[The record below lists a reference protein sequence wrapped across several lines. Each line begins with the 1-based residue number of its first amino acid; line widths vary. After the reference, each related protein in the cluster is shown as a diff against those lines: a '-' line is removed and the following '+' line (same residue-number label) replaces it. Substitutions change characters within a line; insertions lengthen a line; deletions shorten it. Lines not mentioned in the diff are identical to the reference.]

1 MNIRVLAA
9 IAVIAASRPLF
20 AQADVIRGRVTSASQ
35 GDAPIENASVTATSL
50 AGGVNRSART
60 DRNGRYTITF
70 PNGDGDYFVTVIA
83 IGYVP
88 RRFEVKRTADQDI
101 LIGDTRLTLSSST
114 LDTVVTL
121 GRRDRPLRA
130 DTLGDIGGM
139 DRVVNTSN
147 VAIEQLG
154 NLAAMAAST
163 PGLVYVPG
171 VDGDPSGYV
180 ALGLEQA
187 QNALTINGMNSVAT
201 DLPREGT
208 YSVSVALSPYDV
220 SQGQFS
226 GGRTNVRIGSGTNY
240 ISRKSSLLVNAPPL
254 EWTDRVGR
262 ALGQQYTNFNLGGGA
277 SGPISFDKAFYNL
290 SYQFGRVANDLYTL
304 LDADPLGLQTS
315 GVSRDS
321 IARLTSILRNVQ
333 VPATVPGLPT
343 SRLADQGLILG
354 SFDFAPPSSS
364 SGQAFNVTLNG
375 GWSKTSPA
383 TPLTS
388 ALPASSFAN
397 TNWNGAVQGHHTNY
411 YGFGILSETGVS
423 LSQSRRFT
431 TPYLELPSGNVLVR
445 SDFANGV
452 SGVRSLA
459 FGGTPTSGRATTK
472 SVELTNQL
480 SWFSENNKH
489 RIKVTTDLRRE
500 AYAFDQSTNTLG
512 TFAFNSLAELETG
525 RAASFT
531 RQLSSIGVNT
541 SQLIGSVAI
550 GDSYRRTSD
559 LQIVY
564 GARLDANKF
573 LDRPA
578 PNADLER
585 ILGARND
592 RMPNGL
598 YVSPRLGF
606 SWTYGASP
614 ALGAFVGA
622 ARVPRAV
629 VRGGIGVFQGVPNAT
644 LPSQAIANTG
654 LSNGLQQLTCT
665 GVATPM
671 PDWSAYASGATSVPS
686 QCADGSSGTV
696 FASSA
701 PNVTLFARDYAP
713 PRSLRSNL
721 QWAGPVLDN
730 RVFATVSAIYSRNEH
745 QPGFVDANLDATTR
759 FTLPGE
765 NGRPL
770 FVQPTSI
777 VPATGVVASRDG
789 RLSSQFN
796 HVTEL
801 RSDLSSVARQ
811 VQLQLAPTGVQTR
824 YTWGFAYTLNS
835 VRDRQNGF
843 TSTTGNPFDITSGRS
858 TFDWRHQ
865 VQFNVGY
872 NLFDVVRLNWFETFV
887 SGMPYT
893 PMVSGDV
900 NGDGSNINDRAF
912 IFDPT
917 QTTDPSLASG
927 MRALFAGSSSGVREC
942 LQRQLRRLAERNSC
956 EAPWTSTA
964 ALRIDF
970 NPVRVR
976 MPQRTMLSLSIS
988 NPLAGADLLLHGT
1001 NRTHGWGQF
1010 ALPDTRLLIVRG
1022 FDAQARQYTY
1032 QVNPRFGSTSVA
1044 TSAFRNP
1051 VAVTAMV
1058 RVDVG
1063 PTRERQD
1070 LTRRLDA
1077 GRTTS
1082 GPRAS
1087 VAELRAAYASAGL
1100 INPMAVILR
1109 SADSLHL
1116 TGVQADSIAT
1126 MNRWYI
1132 IRLDSIWSPVVRAY
1146 VELPERYSQ
1155 GAAYAL
1161 YCRAR
1166 EASVDF
1172 LIKIG
1177 PAIKSL
1183 LTPAQQ
1189 RRLPTLTAAHL
1200 DTRYLAAVRSGT
1212 QGLSAPVFPPPAG
1225 TPGEQGGGR
1234 GGRGH

>member
-1 MNIRVLAA
+1 MRTRSLTAVLFA
-9 IAVIAASRPLF
+9 AASTLALARPLV
-20 AQADVIRGRVTSASQ
+20 AQADVIRGRVTSASA

-50 AGGVNRSART
+50 AGGVNRVART

-70 PNGDGDYFVTVIA
+70 PNGDGDYFITVIA

-101 LIGDTRLTLSSST
+101 LIGDTRLTLASST
-114 LDTVVTL
+114 LDTIVTI

-139 DRVVNTSN
+139 DRIVNTSN

-163 PGLVYVPG
+163 PGLVYIPG

-201 DLPREGT
+201 ELPREGT

-240 ISRKSSLLVNAPPL
+240 ISRKSSLLVNAPQL
-254 EWTDRVGR
+254 EWTDRVGH
-262 ALGQQYTNFNLGGGA
+262 ALGQQYTNLNLGGGV
-277 SGPISFDKAFYNL
+277 SGPISFDKAFYNV
-290 SYQFGRVANDLYTL
+290 SYQFGRVANDLFTL

-315 GVSRDS
+315 GVSPDS
-321 IARLTSILRNVQ
+321 IARLTSILGNVQ

-375 GWSKTSPA
+375 GWTKTSPA
-383 TPLTS
+383 APLTS

-397 TNWNGAVQGHHTNY
+397 TSWNGAVQGHHTNY

-423 LSQSRRFT
+423 LSRSRRFT
-431 TPYLELPSGNVLVR
+431 TPYLELPSGNVLVQ

-459 FGGTPTSGRATTK
+459 FGGTPTSGSATTN

-480 SWFSENNKH
+480 SWFSEDNKH
-489 RIKVTTDLRRE
+489 RIKVTTDLRRD
-500 AYAFDQSTNTLG
+500 AYAFDQANNTLG
-512 TFAFNSLAELETG
+512 SFAFNSLAELEAG
-525 RAASFT
+525 QAASFT
-531 RQLSSIGVNT
+531 RQLSSVGVNS

-564 GARLDANKF
+564 GVRLDVNKF
-573 LDRPA
+573 LDRPT

-585 ILGARND
+585 ILGVQND

-606 SWTYGASP
+606 SWTYGTSP
-614 ALGAFVGA
+614 AVAAFLGA
-622 ARVPRAV
+622 ARIPRAV
-629 VRGGIGVFQGVPNAT
+629 VRGGIGVFQGVPSAT

-654 LSNGLQQLTCT
+654 LPSGVQQLTCT
-665 GVATPM
+665 GVATPTPNWRAYPSR
-671 PDWSAYASGATSVPS
+671 PDSIPS

-696 FASSA
+696 FASSV
-701 PNVTLFARDYAP
+701 PNVTLFAHDYVP
-713 PRSLRSNL
+713 PRSIRSNL

-730 RVFATVSAIYSRNEH
+730 RVLATVSAIYSRNVH
-745 QPGFVDANLDATTR
+745 QPGFVDANLDPTTR
-759 FTLPGE
+759 FTLPLE
-765 NGRPL
+765 NDRPS

-789 RLSSQFN
+789 RRSSEFN
-796 HVTEL
+796 RVTEL
-801 RSDLSSVARQ
+801 RSDLSSEAR
-811 VQLQLAPTGVQTR
+811 QLQLQLVPTGVSTR
-824 YTWGFAYTLNS
+824 YTWGFAYTLSS

-843 TSTTGNPFDITSGRS
+843 TSTAGNPFDVTAGRS
-858 TFDWRHQ
+858 VFDWRHQ
-865 VQFNVGY
+865 VQFNIGY
-872 NLFDVVRLNWFETFV
+872 NLFDVVRLNWFETFL

-893 PMVSGDV
+893 PTVAGDV
-900 NGDGSNINDRAF
+900 NGDGNPFNDRAF
-912 IFDPT
+912 VFDPE
-917 QTTDPSLASG
+917 QTADPSLASG
-927 MRALFAGSSSGVREC
+927 MRMLLAGASSGVREC
-942 LQRQLRRLAERNSC
+942 LQRQLRHLAERNSC
-956 EAPWTSTA
+956 EAPWTSSA
-964 ALRIDF
+964 AVRIDF

-1010 ALPDTRLLIVRG
+1010 VLPDPRLLIVRG
-1022 FDAQARQYTY
+1022 FDAQSRSYTY
-1032 QVNPRFGSTSVA
+1032 QVNPRFGNTSPA

-1063 PTRERQD
+1063 
-1070 LTRRLDA
+1070 
-1077 GRTTS
+1077 
-1082 GPRAS
+1082 
-1087 VAELRAAYASAGL
+1087 
-1100 INPMAVILR
+1100 
-1109 SADSLHL
+1109 
-1116 TGVQADSIAT
+1116 
-1126 MNRWYI
+1126 
-1132 IRLDSIWSPVVRAY
+1132 
-1146 VELPERYSQ
+1146 
-1155 GAAYAL
+1155 
-1161 YCRAR
+1161 
-1166 EASVDF
+1166 
-1172 LIKIG
+1172 
-1177 PAIKSL
+1177 
-1183 LTPAQQ
+1183 
-1189 RRLPTLTAAHL
+1189 
-1200 DTRYLAAVRSGT
+1200 
-1212 QGLSAPVFPPPAG
+1212 
-1225 TPGEQGGGR
+1225 
-1234 GGRGH
+1234 